1 MSSLVCLGGWV
12 EGLNTADSRVQDVE
26 VAEDVSQVTEDVSSG
41 NLRMCPQVTE
51 DVSPGKLSMCPQV
64 PVN

>member
-51 DVSPGKLSMCPQV
+51 DVSPGNLRMCPQV
-64 PVN
+64 I

>member
-51 DVSPGKLSMCPQV
+51 DLCPG
-64 PVN
+64 N